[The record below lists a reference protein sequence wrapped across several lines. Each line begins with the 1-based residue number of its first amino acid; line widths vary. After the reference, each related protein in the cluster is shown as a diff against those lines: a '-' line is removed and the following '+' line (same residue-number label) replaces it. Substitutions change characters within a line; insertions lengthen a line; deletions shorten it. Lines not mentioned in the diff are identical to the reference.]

1 MNLITPPHSNLPVLQ
16 KLVAAYKIWQEF
28 LRHFPK
34 DVRYTLGSKIDRLF
48 IETVETIFTAA
59 SLTRE
64 QKLPF
69 IQKASLKL
77 DTLKFFLQVAWES
90 KALDNKK
97 YIKISECLAEVG
109 RMLGGW
115 QKQVGQK

>member
-1 MNLITPPHSNLPVLQ
+1 M
-16 KLVAAYKIWQEF
+16 
-28 LRHFPK
+28 RHFPK
-34 DVRYTLGSKIDRLF
+34 DLRYSLGSKIDLLF
-48 IETVETIFTAA
+48 IDTVEAIFTAA
-59 SLTRE
+59 CLTRE

-97 YIKISECLAEVG
+97 YINISEYLAEVG

-115 QKQVGQK
+115 QKQVGQKETPH